1 MSKETESSR
10 TSCIT
15 SKDPDSRT
23 LELFKNGYYTMTKN
37 LFMTLVSLKQNIL
50 VQNGYFSEEIRIASL
65 CKGESAT
72 CWQLLLG

>member
-1 MSKETESSR
+1 MNKGTQSSK

-37 LFMTLVSLKQNIL
+37 LFMTL
-50 VQNGYFSEEIRIASL
+50 AS
-65 CKGESAT
+65 
-72 CWQLLLG
+72 